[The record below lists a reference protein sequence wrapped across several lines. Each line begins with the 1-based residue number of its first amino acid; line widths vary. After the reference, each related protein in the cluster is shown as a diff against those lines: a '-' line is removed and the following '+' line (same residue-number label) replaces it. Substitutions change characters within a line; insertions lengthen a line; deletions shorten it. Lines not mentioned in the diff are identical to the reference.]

1 MGIEAQYYAIS
12 KEMMDLYHSN
22 DIDKFYDELDK
33 LKETIYH
40 CDLIRLWDILHYLCT
55 GFTSYAYHQPVKN
68 TGILDKIKSIFCYSK
83 NNNNDLEI
91 FATEKQ
97 KYLYYAFYGK
107 NIPVT
112 GETDF
117 NEHDDIIKIVE
128 YLKEVDIRRIITGL
142 DYTKIPF
149 DELYPQLSADDF
161 NDDEF
166 VNDLIDFFENFKQF
180 YQNALKNNLCV
191 CVMIG

>member
-1 MGIEAQYYAIS
+1 MGIEVQYYAIS
-12 KEMMDLYHSN
+12 TEMMNLYHSN
-22 DIDKFYDELDK
+22 DIEKFYDELER

-40 CDLIRLWDILHYLCT
+40 CDLIKLWDILHYLCT
-55 GFTSYAYHQPVKN
+55 GFTANDYHKPVKKLGFLN
-68 TGILDKIKSIFCYSK
+68 KLKSVFVNSS
-83 NNNNDLEI
+83 NDNDADI

-112 GETDF
+112 DDTSF
-117 NEHDDIIKIVE
+117 NNYDDIIKITP
-128 YLKEVDIRRIITGL
+128 YLKAIDIKKMITSI
-142 DYTKIPF
+142 DYQKIPF
-149 DELYPQLSADDF
+149 DKLYPKLSLDDF

-166 VNDLIDFFENFKQF
+166 INELIEFFEKFKTF
-180 YQNALKNNLCV
+180 YQNALKNNRCV